1 MRACAACLHVALE
14 TCVRKRERSSVQDG
28 NKIKLF
34 FFFYR
39 FRVGASCLSNFVCPL
54 PIYFSIGVWECW
66 TRLNRLALTK
76 QHKINTGDWG
86 YNNTQQPLLVSNSL
100 LSEMPEKTTHKNQ
113 EINGGE
119 QEKRFFN
126 N

>member
-113 EINGGE
+113 EIKGGE